1 MQSFRSQKGKV
12 MNLTVDSQKTVD
24 HYLNA
29 LRKELRELLEDDVR
43 DIVEEIH
50 AHILDK
56 AGADPSPEALAET
69 LAALGPPEKLALR
82 YRTEELLHRARR
94 GRSAG
99 RILRDSL
106 RWIVLGLSGLIVFLL
121 SAAGYGIGG
130 FLVWLGSMK
139 ALHPHRTSVDLQFSS
154 TMWTA
159 SFQSGGPPR
168 GHDPFGLWLAPIGI
182 LGGALI
188 LYLTFRFGSWGVR
201 KFWNPR
207 PRTALVPA
215 DE

>member
-1 MQSFRSQKGKV
+1 
-12 MNLTVDSQKTVD
+12 MNLTVDSQKSVE
-24 HYLNA
+24 HYLAA

-43 DIVEEIH
+43 DIVEEIR

-56 AGADPSPEALAET
+56 TGADPSPEAVADT

-82 YRTEELLHRARR
+82 YRTDELMLRAQRS
-94 GRSAG
+94 RSAG

-106 RWIVLGLSGLIVFLL
+106 RWTLITLLGLIVFLL
-121 SAAGYGIGG
+121 SCVGYGVGG
-130 FLVWLGSMK
+130 FLLWLGSMK
-139 ALHPHRTSVDLQFSS
+139 ALHPHTTSVDLQFSK
-154 TMWTA
+154 TMWNA
-159 SFQSGGPPR
+159 SFQSGGPSH
-168 GHDPFGLWLAPIGI
+168 GHDPFGLWLAPLGI

-201 KFWNPR
+201 KFWR
-207 PRTALVPA
+207 PRRRAALVPV